1 MNSPES
7 LKRGLQGSHTVF
19 LLTDY
24 WANGSAAIEF
34 AQGKNATDAAKAVGV
49 SHIIFSSLHHVTEAT
64 KGRLAHVPHF
74 DSKANIEKYI
84 RQSGMNATFVLPG
97 YFMSNYAQM
106 MQKGEDGNYQLFY
119 PVDGK
124 KAKFPLFDAAG
135 DTGK

>member
-74 DSKANIEKYI
+74 GSKANIEKYI
-84 RQSGMNATFVLPG
+84 RQSGLNATFCASWLLHEQLCPDDAEGRGWQLPAVLSG
-97 YFMSNYAQM
+97 
-106 MQKGEDGNYQLFY
+106 
-119 PVDGK
+119 
-124 KAKFPLFDAAG
+124 
-135 DTGK
+135 